1 MRLPRMFGMTLP
13 ALLLAAGTLAAQ
25 GVTVKEEKPGLLKK
39 AKITPDSAIALAK
52 AKLPKATL
60 KSAEIEEEDGK
71 LIYSFDFETA
81 GKSGIDEVNVDAKTG
96 KVGKV
101 EHETPKSEKAEEAR
115 DKAKAKKAAD
125 TTKAP
130 AKKP

>member
-1 MRLPRMFGMTLP
+1 MRLTAKLTMALP
-13 ALLLAAGTLAAQ
+13 VLLLAGTLSAQ

-39 AKITPDSAIALAK
+39 AKITAEAATASAQAK
-52 AKLPKATL
+52 VPKGTL

-81 GKSGIDEVNVDAKTG
+81 GKSGSDEVNVDAITG
-96 KVGKV
+96 KVLGV
-101 EHETPKSEKAEEAR
+101 EHETPKSEAAE
-115 DKAKAKKAAD
+115 KAKDEAKAA
-125 TTKAP
+125 AA